1 MILRKTYLD
10 RIIPLIDKN
19 LIKVLTGERRSGKT
33 VLLQQIGEYLVANG
47 RSKDNIVYINFE
59 SKANAKFKNADALY
73 DFLIGAARAA
83 KGKVYIL
90 LDEIQS
96 VEKWEEVASSLLVD
110 IDCDIYITGSNSKLL
125 SGELATLIAGRYI
138 RINVFPFTFAEAK
151 ELTIK
156 NGTFTSDERLF
167 ADYLRRGGLP
177 QRFSLED
184 VSVGAYLSDTYDAI
198 VIKDILQR
206 NRINDPGLLTALLNF
221 LMDNIANPFSAR
233 SITAALA
240 ANGVKTTTDTVLTY
254 IEYIKNAMIVTAAHR
269 YDIKGKRLLSSQGEL
284 LR

>member
-19 LIKVLTGERRSGKT
+19 LIKVLTGVRRSGKT

-59 SKANAKFKNADALY
+59 SKANAKFKNADVLY

-138 RINVFPFTFAEAK
+138 QTICAAAVCRKDFLWKTSRWGRIFRTPTTRSSSKTSCSATAS
-151 ELTIK
+151 TI
-156 NGTFTSDERLF
+156 
-167 ADYLRRGGLP
+167 P
-177 QRFSLED
+177 
-184 VSVGAYLSDTYDAI
+184 VC
-198 VIKDILQR
+198 
-206 NRINDPGLLTALLNF
+206 
-221 LMDNIANPFSAR
+221 
-233 SITAALA
+233 
-240 ANGVKTTTDTVLTY
+240 
-254 IEYIKNAMIVTAAHR
+254 
-269 YDIKGKRLLSSQGEL
+269 
-284 LR
+284 